1 MLDKVTHVKERWKC
15 PGGEA
20 AFRHLHDNDLIKQVR
35 RKNANRKK
43 RANEFAEKIKDMPT
57 SKIVDVRTPD
67 EFSKGHLENALNYDW
82 NGNEF
87 DKQIAP
93 LDKSKPVFVY
103 CLSGGRS
110 SSAASK
116 MRSEGFKT
124 VYELDGGIMKWRGA
138 NLPETTDN
146 TVVSSGMTRQ
156 QFDALLNSDKLVLM
170 DFYADWCA
178 PCKKM
183 KPYLDEISKDM
194 ANNVVVIR
202 INADDNQA
210 LCKELKIDALPVLQL
225 YKNKIM
231 TWTNIGF
238 IDKSEVVK
246 QLH

>member
-1 MLDKVTHVKERWKC
+1 M
-15 PGGEA
+15 
-20 AFRHLHDNDLIKQVR
+20 
-35 RKNANRKK
+35 RKLFAIALLAILFNSCGNGQTNSTTKTNLSAI
-43 RANEFAEKIKDMPT
+43 EFAEKLKEMPT
-57 SKIVDVRTPD
+57 ATIIDVRTPD
-67 EFSKGHLENALNYDW
+67 EFSKGHLANANNYDW

-93 LDKSKPVFVY
+93 LDKSKPIFIY

-116 MRSEGFKT
+116 MRSEGFT

-138 NLPETTDN
+138 NLPETTDKAVGSN
-146 TVVSSGMTRQ
+146 GMSKQ
-156 QFDALLNSDKLVLM
+156 QFDALLSSDKLVLI

-183 KPYLDEISKDM
+183 KPYLDEISRDM
-194 ANNVVVIR
+194 ADKVVVIR

-225 YKNKIM
+225 YKNK
-231 TWTNIGF
+231 TLSWTNAGF
-238 IDKSEVVK
+238 IEKAEVVK
-246 QLH
+246 QLQ

>member
-1 MLDKVTHVKERWKC
+1 MRKLFSIALLAILFNSCSNGQSNTT
-15 PGGEA
+15 
-20 AFRHLHDNDLIKQVR
+20 IK
-35 RKNANRKK
+35 KNLSAT
-43 RANEFAEKIKDMPT
+43 EFAEKIKEMPT
-57 SKIVDVRTPD
+57 ATIIDVRTPD
-67 EFSKGHLENALNYDW
+67 EFSKGHLVNANNYNW

-116 MRSEGFKT
+116 MRSEGFKN

-146 TVVSSGMTRQ
+146 TKTSNGMTRQ
-156 QFDALLNSDKLVLM
+156 QFEALLNSDKFVLV

-194 ANNVVVIR
+194 ADKVVVIR
-202 INADDNQA
+202 INADDNQT
-210 LCKELKIDALPVLQL
+210 LCKELKIGALPVLQL
-225 YKNKIM
+225 YKNKTL
-231 TWTNIGF
+231 TWINNGF
-238 IDKSEVVK
+238 IEKSEVVK
-246 QLH
+246 KIQ